1 MSRAPGPGEN
11 ERRSEDLITPIL
23 VLPDPPESRRPR
35 SSLLLVVGAASL
47 LVLGGVSLLLTGQ
60 LEDGRT
66 LRRAAAGEL
75 GASGQRDL
83 EEFNAPAVE
92 RAAAEESRELERAA
106 APVSSPSREPA
117 TGQRLRGGAEQP
129 VVVVDDLGLARREVA
144 EQVRAFDRRRT
155 EFESGGTGCRELA
168 DAYRAL
174 DRAFVGFST
183 LLAQAGR
190 RPSEA
195 DGRLFEIVDQES
207 AAFDRSGCPRPS

>member
-1 MSRAPGPGEN
+1 LA
-11 ERRSEDLITPIL
+11 
-23 VLPDPPESRRPR
+23 
-35 SSLLLVVGAASL
+35 VGAASL

-66 LRRAAAGEL
+66 LRQAAAGEL
-75 GASGQRDL
+75 EASGQPDL
-83 EEFNAPAVE
+83 EFSAAAVE
-92 RAAAEESRELERAA
+92 REAAEESPELEGAVGTARPSPP
-106 APVSSPSREPA
+106 PVSAPSSEPATA
-117 TGQRLRGGAEQP
+117 TGQRLRGGREKPA
-129 VVVVDDLGLARREVA
+129 VVVDDLGLARREVA

-155 EFESGGTGCRELA
+155 EFESETAGCRELA

-174 DRAFVGFST
+174 DRAFVRFST